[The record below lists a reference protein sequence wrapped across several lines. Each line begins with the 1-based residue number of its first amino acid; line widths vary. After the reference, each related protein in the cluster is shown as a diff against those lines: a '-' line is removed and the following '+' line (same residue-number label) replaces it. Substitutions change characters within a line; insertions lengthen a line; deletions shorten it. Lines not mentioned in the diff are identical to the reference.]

1 MLIAFG
7 AVLGKVGPLELL
19 VMVVVGVFGYSL
31 NEDLLYNELKIYD
44 VGGSIVIHCFGA
56 FFGLVVSF
64 FISRNK

>member
-19 VMVVVGVFGYSL
+19 VMVVVGVCGYTL

-44 VGGSIVIHCFGA
+44 AGGSTTIHCFGA
-56 FFGLVVSF
+56 FFGLIVSF
-64 FISRNK
+64 FISRTK